1 MSDPQLFGGYPD
13 DETGA
18 LSADRRRTLR
28 QHAQIHAGIHPLTG
42 GVLHPL
48 ASRDRDS
55 MSPRTDPF
63 TCGTCIH
70 RVTGYGYPKCDVG
83 NGQRITRGPGT
94 DVRAWWP
101 ACPAYTAKPP
111 KEST

>member
-1 MSDPQLFGGYPD
+1 MTEPPLFEGYD
-13 DETGA
+13 TGELTPA
-18 LSADRRRTLR
+18 SADRRRTLR
-28 QHAQIHAGIHPLTG
+28 QHAQVRAGIHPLTG

-55 MSPRTDPF
+55 TSSKADPF
-63 TCGTCIH
+63 SCGTCIH
-70 RVTGYGYPKCDVG
+70 RVTGFGYPKCDVG